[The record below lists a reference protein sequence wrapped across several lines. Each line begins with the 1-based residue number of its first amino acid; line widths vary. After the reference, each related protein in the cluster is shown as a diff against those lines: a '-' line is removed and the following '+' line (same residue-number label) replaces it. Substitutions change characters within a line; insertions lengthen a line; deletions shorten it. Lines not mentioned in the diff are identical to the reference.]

1 MTGTIVHLTPG
12 GRTGIIREEEDGL
25 QVPFADTGVL
35 GDFYTLTVGQRV
47 SFDIET
53 TARDSRAVRILT
65 IPFRAGTGKKPS
77 SSLDI
82 RYIGFEQTGN
92 VRHFHFESVAGGQ
105 SARRFVVTVDL
116 ALLIEHRVGVQD
128 APALCLRK
136 LLDRLAD
143 SPGLESDELNEAD
156 VAEFVRLRAAAAA
169 ERKARVRPPVTHR
182 RGAPPPPPGPR
193 LPHLH

>member
-53 TARDSRAVRILT
+53 TARDSSAVRILT
-65 IPFRAGTGKKPS
+65 IPFRAGLAKKPAS
-77 SSLDI
+77 ALDV
-82 RYIGFEQTGN
+82 RYAGFEQTGN
-92 VRHFHFESVAGGQ
+92 VRRFHFESVASGQ

-136 LLDRLAD
+136 LLDRLAE
-143 SPGLESDELNEAD
+143 SPEAELDELNAAD
-156 VAEFVRLRAAAAA
+156 LAEFVRVRAAAAA
-169 ERKARVRPPVTHR
+169 ERKARVRTPAPHR

-193 LPHLH
+193 FPNLR

>member
-25 QVPFADTGVL
+25 QVPFSETGVL

-53 TARDSRAVRILT
+53 TARESRAVRILT
-65 IPFRAGTGKKPS
+65 IPFRAGLAKRPAS
-77 SSLDI
+77 PLDV
-82 RYIGFEQTGN
+82 RYVGFEQTGN
-92 VRHFHFESVAGGQ
+92 VRRFHFESVASGQ
-105 SARRFVVTVDL
+105 TARRYVVTVDL
-116 ALLIEHRVGVQD
+116 ALLVEHRVGVQD

-143 SPGLESDELNEAD
+143 SPGADRDELNEAD
-156 VAEFVRLRAAAAA
+156 LAEFVRLRAAAAA
-169 ERKARVRPPVTHR
+169 ERKARIRTPVTHR

-193 LPHLH
+193 SPNLR